1 MAFVL
6 TVATAAQSQTLFRPS
21 INICK
26 KNVSIKIAQMSS
38 AAKTTF
44 TVTNSFAAAETS
56 RRNVLA
62 GIAAAVFAA
71 SMPGKAFAYRPE
83 RELKYIAPIKSALD
97 SIGEIRS
104 AVKAGKW
111 PLVEIEAKKLAAI
124 SKDMNIIRSD
134 FQDRDDVVDAEE
146 VIKAFDVIVRNL
158 EGTEDKTLALADLAS
173 AEEEIVEFLKIA
185 KIEFVDEDLYDKLEK
200 GLIVKSK

>member
-1 MAFVL
+1 
-6 TVATAAQSQTLFRPS
+6 
-21 INICK
+21 
-26 KNVSIKIAQMSS
+26 
-38 AAKTTF
+38 
-44 TVTNSFAAAETS
+44 
-56 RRNVLA
+56 
-62 GIAAAVFAA
+62 VFAA

-83 RELKYIAPIKSALD
+83 RELKYIAPIKAALD

-104 AVKAGKW
+104 AIKSEKW
-111 PLVEIEAKKLAAI
+111 PLVELEAKNLAAI

-158 EGTEDKTLALADLAS
+158 EETEDKTLALADLAS
-173 AEEEIVEFLKIA
+173 AEEEIAEFLKIA
-185 KIEFVDEDLYDKLEK
+185 KIEFVDEDLYDKIEK